1 MSIKITATTLNLVTQ
16 RLTATVVIDAG
27 NGETLTTNPDFS
39 EADLLAQAAK
49 AEPPRT
55 DWNTED
61 VLALATAVFSAPEV
75 AQPEAEPAPEA
86 QA

>member
-1 MSIKITATTLNLVTQ
+1 MSIKITATTLNLVTG

-27 NGETLTTNPDFS
+27 NGETLTTNPDFA
-39 EADLLAQAAK
+39 EADLVAHAAQ

-61 VLALATAVFSAPEV
+61 VLALATAALGAPEV
-75 AQPEAEPAPEA
+75 AQPAEEPAPEVEA
-86 QA
+86 